1 MENVE
6 PALAII
12 GAFGAYLLLK
22 AVVHLY
28 KTFLRPGRDLK
39 KLGKWAVVTGATGKE
54 ISHQVYCNVSC

>member
-1 MENVE
+1 MEKVE
-6 PALAII
+6 PALAIVA
-12 GAFGAYLLLK
+12 AFGVYLLLK

-54 ISHQVYCNVSC
+54 FHTVYYDVSC